1 MARPSKAATVLEAE
15 GKSHR
20 TKAEISKRKEAEQAA
35 LSGIRLRE
43 SPTVKADPVAH
54 KEFRRVLAILS
65 AVGKNDALF
74 ESTINDYCTIK
85 SDIVRCTDAME
96 RMEDDLCEIDKSDM
110 LPDVKF
116 KLKNDVQK
124 TILAYNR
131 QISALMKKRFEIEKE
146 SGFTISS
153 ALRAIP
159 KKAEKEENLLLKALM
174 GDE

>member
-15 GKSHR
+15 GRSHR
-20 TKAEISKRKEAEQAA
+20 TKAELSRRKEAEQAA

-43 SPTVKADPVAH
+43 SQTVKADPVAH
-54 KEFRRVLAILS
+54 KEFRRVLVILS

-85 SDIVRCTDAME
+85 SDIVRCNEARDRME
-96 RMEDDLCEIDKSDM
+96 RELCDINEADM
-110 LPDVKF
+110 PPDVKF

-131 QISALMKKRFEIEKE
+131 QIAALMKKRFDIEKE

-159 KKAEKEENLLLKALM
+159 KRPEKEENLLLKALM